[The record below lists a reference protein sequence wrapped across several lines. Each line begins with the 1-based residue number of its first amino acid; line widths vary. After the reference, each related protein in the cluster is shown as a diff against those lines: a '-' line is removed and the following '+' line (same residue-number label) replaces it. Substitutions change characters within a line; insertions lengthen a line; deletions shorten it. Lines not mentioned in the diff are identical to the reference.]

1 MDDFIFG
8 KGLWI
13 RFEHKDERSL
23 QITDKEGQDPGKK
36 VEDGEIIQLLCIDYK
51 RISNIL
57 KSMFQVG
64 HTRISRYPYPFGDD
78 LDIRTHFQS
87 SAF

>member
-1 MDDFIFG
+1 MVFIFG

-36 VEDGEIIQLLCIDYK
+36 VEDEKIIQLLCIDYK

>member
-1 MDDFIFG
+1 MISIFG

-36 VEDGEIIQLLCIDYK
+36 VKDGQIIQLLCIDYK

-57 KSMFQVG
+57 KSMFHSDKSLIQ
-64 HTRISRYPYPFGDD
+64 TRSGMI
-78 LDIRTHFQS
+78 LI
-87 SAF
+87 